1 MPFPGHL
8 VSPQSA
14 QKPYLIEDHFNGGRP
29 LWIDTL
35 HYIKD
40 EFTGYWSYRP
50 TSQHSTKG
58 ALTVIWKFLYENPD
72 STRIETIKA
81 LSARGMNKGTVST
94 EFYRIQTRG

>member
-1 MPFPGHL
+1 MLTPRRL
-8 VSPQSA
+8 AAQS
-14 QKPYLIEDHFNGGRP
+14 
-29 LWIDTL
+29 WIDTL

-50 TSQHSTKG
+50 TTQHSTKG

-94 EFYRIQTRG
+94 EFYRFRHAAEGERRNRANSAQQ